1 MEVKSSFYAIIP
13 HTRLLSNRLSYTKAI
28 GMGSTQSGK
37 LKTRECGNDSAKL
50 DKQDLGS
57 SSPFLFPQF
66 VQSTNQILIN
76 EKIFRSHKLQ
86 NIKFTRLQVDLFL
99 FILLFFSVA
108 ALKLQ
113 DGTMS
118 TRIVSCPPRTKK
130 NKQSWFSVFFF
141 VF

>member
-1 MEVKSSFYAIIP
+1 
-13 HTRLLSNRLSYTKAI
+13 
-28 GMGSTQSGK
+28 MGSRQSGK

-99 FILLFFSVA
+99 FILLFFFCSSVKTPGRDDEHA
-108 ALKLQ
+108 
-113 DGTMS
+113 D
-118 TRIVSCPPRTKK
+118 RVVSSENKK
-130 NKQSWFSVFFF
+130 K
-141 VF
+141 